1 MKRLRIILGVCGI
14 VLFAVMLA
22 TVAGRSAVVD
32 KLQGVPKAP
41 SYTQLND
48 PAFKRIFALED
59 RVDALQ
65 KQLVNLQ
72 REYAAHTHRFN
83 AAPCHAYENLATFK
97 DELARG
103 GHMMGVCLVNPK
115 QINKSGT
122 LTTSPTK

>member
-1 MKRLRIILGVCGI
+1 MKRLGIILEVCGI

-22 TVAGRSAVVD
+22 TGAGRSAVVD
-32 KLQGVPKAP
+32 KLHAPVAP
-41 SYTQLND
+41 SYTRLND
-48 PAFKRIFALED
+48 PNYKLISALED

-65 KQLVNLQ
+65 KQLAKLQ

-103 GHMMGVCLVNPK
+103 GHNMGVCLVNPK
-115 QINKSGT
+115 QINTSGT